1 METTPSAAET
11 PVAVQPQP
19 VNPTGQAQMYTPSVS
34 LGPTPF
40 AKSLGGGITTI
51 VFASL
56 AVISPWMPYLSSD
69 GTSVSGWTTASE
81 ILDYEE
87 RFSAGPALVLITGI
101 IALASGIT
109 IVTKQNRGQAAN
121 RQGLGLAI
129 LISGIVM
136 MVSAAVTYN
145 ILDELARNEGIF
157 VETGLGLSLGVITG
171 IAILVMGII
180 VLAKPSVTQGRKA

>member
-1 METTPSAAET
+1 
-11 PVAVQPQP
+11 
-19 VNPTGQAQMYTPSVS
+19 
-34 LGPTPF
+34 
-40 AKSLGGGITTI
+40 
-51 VFASL
+51 
-56 AVISPWMPYLSSD
+56 MPYLSSD

-109 IVTKQNRGQAAN
+109 IVTKQKRGQAAN

-136 MVSAAVTYN
+136 MVSAAMTYN
-145 ILDELARNEGIF
+145 ILDEIARNEGIF
-157 VETGLGLSLGVITG
+157 VETGLGLSLGILTG

-180 VLAKPSVTQGRKA
+180 VLAKPTVTQGRKA